1 MSNETKD
8 ALLYE
13 QLQEGLSYNLMKSP
27 AVSGA
32 KGYQE
37 LCQAAKSDERRQQGL
52 SRRQM
57 YQRDDPKGNSN
68 SNQKKSVIGA
78 QPVVIKQQAR
88 LQSTPEM
95 GVSSMRCYNCS
106 QVGHVAKYCPEK
118 KAARVMAPGDS
129 EDAASHTP
137 CDPWIRTVATV
148 TKQHSLEVSQ
158 RQGPVYKVDVEIEG
172 LKTRALLLDHG
183 AQVSLIRKQMLPQI
197 QEDRGWTKEQCH
209 SKNLVLDQQPV
220 GAEGN
225 SLGAVGVVQLQVKVE
240 NMGVHRQVPFYVLDS
255 SKPIWNGELA
265 NCGVILGTNALDN
278 LGFRISLPDGSTVT
292 PESTTGAVDVA
303 AGTSPYA
310 QPSET
315 DQVSTEEKQ
324 EAPVGQVKIP
334 LTNWAMEPLVI
345 NNGQIVGTVEEVSLV
360 SNGDVVWK
368 KQPDLV
374 TRISSSA
381 EQLQGRKRHIEQHLN
396 VGNECSH
403 NERNSLLQLLLE
415 KHQVFALSDEELGET
430 DLVEHQIEMSE
441 HKPFKVFP
449 RRLPYALREE
459 LEVELDQLLHV
470 GCIEP
475 SSSPY
480 ASGLVLVRKKD
491 GGLRVCVDYRGI
503 NKNTVPDRYPLPR
516 VDELIDTVGKQK
528 GKFFTSLD
536 LMKGYHQIR
545 VADCDKTKTAFIA
558 TEDCCNTV
566 ECHLGSPTPQLH
578 SRD

>member
-1 MSNETKD
+1 MAHEDELEKKDSEIAKLRAQLERYLAIGSEGQHHSSEGRLSATSQLGLSKRTRVPVRKGKAPPIDSYTGESSDVLWEDWLPTFEIAANWNEWTEDEKVIQLAGHLQKKALQEWNLLDQEDRSNYSRACQLMQAKMDPDNKAIAAQDFRHTVQEENELVIDFIRCLERTFRRTYGGDILSNETKD

-57 YQRDDPKGNSN
+57 YQRDDPKGN

-172 LKTRALLLDHG
+172 LKTRALLDHG

-209 SKNLVLDQQPV
+209 SRNLVLDQQPV

-255 SKPIWNGELA
+255 SKPIWNG
-265 NCGVILGTNALDN
+265 
-278 LGFRISLPDGSTVT
+278 
-292 PESTTGAVDVA
+292 
-303 AGTSPYA
+303 
-310 QPSET
+310 
-315 DQVSTEEKQ
+315 
-324 EAPVGQVKIP
+324 
-334 LTNWAMEPLVI
+334 
-345 NNGQIVGTVEEVSLV
+345 
-360 SNGDVVWK
+360 
-368 KQPDLV
+368 
-374 TRISSSA
+374 
-381 EQLQGRKRHIEQHLN
+381 
-396 VGNECSH
+396 
-403 NERNSLLQLLLE
+403 
-415 KHQVFALSDEELGET
+415 
-430 DLVEHQIEMSE
+430 
-441 HKPFKVFP
+441 
-449 RRLPYALREE
+449 
-459 LEVELDQLLHV
+459 
-470 GCIEP
+470 
-475 SSSPY
+475 
-480 ASGLVLVRKKD
+480 
-491 GGLRVCVDYRGI
+491 
-503 NKNTVPDRYPLPR
+503 
-516 VDELIDTVGKQK
+516 
-528 GKFFTSLD
+528 
-536 LMKGYHQIR
+536 
-545 VADCDKTKTAFIA
+545 
-558 TEDCCNTV
+558 
-566 ECHLGSPTPQLH
+566 
-578 SRD
+578 